1 LNESPLY
8 LLLDADPDPTVREI
22 PISIFESEVKIIKDE
37 ATLLFAKV
45 NYRIDTGDAER
56 LAVDHVAR
64 LTGAGSGPESAL
76 TSHLTSMHN
85 AIKMLRMRVNIVK
98 EFMLKQQKESGV
110 VDHAILRR
118 IASLCNMLPAIDS
131 PEFRQEFLNE
141 YSDALL
147 VGYLTSIMK
156 ASNAINELVDKFNL
170 AYDKHSQRRRGFY

>member
-1 LNESPLY
+1 M
-8 LLLDADPDPTVREI
+8 LDADPDPTVREI
-22 PISIFESEVKIIKDE
+22 PIAIYESEVKIIKDE

-64 LTGAGSGPESAL
+64 LSGAGAAGTESAL
-76 TSHLTSMHN
+76 TTHLTSMHN

-98 EFMLKQQKESGV
+98 EFLLKQQKETGTI
-110 VDHAILRR
+110 DHGIMRR

-147 VGYLTSIMK
+147 VAYLSSIMK

-170 AYDKHSQRRRGFY
+170 AFDKHAQRRRGFY